1 MAVHRSARPSART
14 LRQVALPATL
24 LLGVALAGCGAPP
37 PSPSTS
43 ASSWARGSV
52 DQPQSVTAQP
62 SATPAYCA
70 PCHPAVIT
78 QMRDV
83 AATDGGFVAVGSQTP
98 NTAMI
103 WTSPDG
109 SAWSITDSL
118 PDPAGQQLDAV
129 AVQGATVVITGRGP
143 RGVAAWVS
151 TAPGRWRAAT
161 VPTADGAMTA
171 VLATDAGF
179 IAGGYLGPEFGVAEA
194 AFWRSSDGT
203 SWTPIRDDPGSADG
217 RVAAL
222 AATDSG
228 LVAVGISGSPGSEA
242 VGAVSWTSPDG
253 LSWKRSRAQPAL
265 DGATMRSVAVTP
277 AAIVAVGT
285 TSAGDAAAAWTSSD
299 GLAWR
304 RAPDAPT
311 FASNSTYAPHA
322 EMSDVLATS
331 DGLLAVGWNSS
342 AANGTA
348 VIWTSTD
355 GVAWSRA
362 PNEPSLSGGGMSG
375 VTLRGSVAVAVGS
388 TGWPD
393 THAATAWRR
402 DLR

>member
-1 MAVHRSARPSART
+1 MVV
-14 LRQVALPATL
+14 LAT
-24 LLGVALAGCGAPP
+24 AGCGAPS
-37 PSPSTS
+37 PSPSAT

-52 DQPQSVTAQP
+52 EQPESVTAQP

-70 PCHPAVIT
+70 PCHPGVIT

-83 AATDGGFVAVGSQTP
+83 AATDDGFVAVGSQTP

-103 WTSPDG
+103 WTSVDG
-109 SAWSITDSL
+109 SAWSIAESVL
-118 PDPAGQQLDAV
+118 DPAGQQLDAV
-129 AVQGATVVITGRGP
+129 AVKGATVVVTGRGP
-143 RGVAAWVS
+143 HGAAAWVS

-161 VPTADGAMTA
+161 VPAADGTMTA

-179 IAGGYLGPEFGVAEA
+179 VAGGYLGAAVGIAEA

-203 SWTPIRDDPGSADG
+203 SWTPIHDDPGFADG

-222 AATDSG
+222 AATDAG
-228 LVAVGISGSPGSEA
+228 LVAVGVSGSPGSDA

-253 LSWKRSRAQPAL
+253 LSWKRASAQPGL
-265 DGATMRSVAVTP
+265 DDAAMRSVAVTP

-285 TSAGDAAAAWTSSD
+285 TATGDAAAAWTSSD

-304 RAPDAPT
+304 RAPDAPA

-342 AANGTA
+342 AANGSA
-348 VIWTSTD
+348 VIWTSAD
-355 GVAWSRA
+355 GVTWTRA
-362 PNEPSLSGGGMSG
+362 ADAPSLSGGGMSG
-375 VTLRGSVAVAVGS
+375 VTLRDGIAVAVGS

-393 THAATAWRR
+393 THAATAWRHE
-402 DLR
+402 LR